1 MRGLQ
6 YKDTSEDPS
15 LDFQT
20 SFMQN
25 LSRPFA
31 RFESAEEEAARPERE
46 FLFAEEKSRVAPLF
60 RVLGGINLA
69 TVDDE
74 YGEYIGQF
82 GYTDFELGSKSKVG
96 SIRRF
101 ENQVVRDA
109 LPTIVEGAKRY
120 EQTLRNQYQLASD
133 KVKEEFTE
141 EKYVSSRIRAL
152 IKKKIAAVRKKIS
165 KGKALSADA
174 PKYAEAML
182 KYRRLGKETR
192 TAATVKFVEK
202 YDREPDGT
210 DEKDLFRLL
219 QIGRAYDKAMK

>member
-1 MRGLQ
+1 
-6 YKDTSEDPS
+6 
-15 LDFQT
+15 
-20 SFMQN
+20 
-25 LSRPFA
+25 
-31 RFESAEEEAARPERE
+31 
-46 FLFAEEKSRVAPLF
+46 LFAEEKSRVAPLF